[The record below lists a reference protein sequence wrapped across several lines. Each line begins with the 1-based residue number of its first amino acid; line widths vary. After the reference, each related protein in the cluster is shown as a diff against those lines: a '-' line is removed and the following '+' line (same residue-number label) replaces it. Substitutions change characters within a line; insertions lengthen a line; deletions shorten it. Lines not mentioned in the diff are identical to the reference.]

1 MKKILSVTLQILGG
15 VFAVL
20 LLVLAG
26 LVIAVNSPTIQKKV
40 LHEATEMLSEKL
52 GTETKIDS
60 VYIDVIRQDLE
71 LYGVGIDDQQQR
83 RLFEMEKMVVEMDL
97 KQLLASKIEVKRAR
111 IAGLRAN
118 IVDKPGEEP
127 NYQPILDALKKDKA
141 PDDSASTKQRNSKLK
156 FDLRDINLQ
165 DVKLTYN
172 DIDLDLESAGA
183 SLDGNFRGRG
193 SINNVTLCYEDNMIH
208 LDRLEVLFGERWKE
222 TGIVDNLRT
231 HWTAQTKK
239 GPVEKTLEISRL
251 MLRPEGGTGKLRLM
265 RLHYTT
271 DNHKPRKNATR
282 PKRGAFDPGHL
293 NVWMN
298 LEAELNRAS
307 KDTMFANILNGNLT
321 DTLTGF
327 FVSDLR
333 GKVNLLGGVAY
344 MKDLAFRHLDTHV
357 TIDSARL
364 QLPSKK
370 KGTQLAYTTGTIT
383 VNTLLKDI
391 SQAFAPVL
399 KNFSIPLS
407 VTTTM
412 MGNGDGMTFNDVHVY
427 TADKQLDIKAKGGIS
442 NLKDKEKLAIRFN
455 IENMHTYSTKAL
467 EIINQFAVKKLMTD
481 QLKSLKTIDYC
492 GELGIY
498 RKNERFGGKLSTQEG
513 VIDFKLSLDENDKYI
528 DGNIS
533 TDAFNVG
540 KAFNVKGVGA
550 LAFVGDF
557 KVDFSKERTAR
568 KRKDKSGKLPIATA
582 QIQVKDVH
590 LRKLRLTDIFADI
603 NSDGATA
610 LIDVDKPG
618 KMADIGFDIRYT
630 STTNGTK
637 VKVKPKLHF
646 NIFRDKDKKPAD

>member
-26 LVIAVNSPTIQKKV
+26 LAIAVNSPTIQKKV

-52 GTETKIDS
+52 GTEATIDS

-83 RLFEMEKMVVEMDL
+83 RLFEMEKLVVEMDL
-97 KQLLASKIEVKRAR
+97 KQLLASKIEVERAR

-118 IVDKPGEEP
+118 IVDNPGEVP

-141 PDDSASTKQRNSKLK
+141 PDDSANTKQRNSKLK
-156 FDLRDINLQ
+156 FDLRDVNLQ
-165 DVKLTYN
+165 NVKLTYN
-172 DIDLDLESAGA
+172 DIDLDLESVGA

-193 SINNVTLCYEDNMIH
+193 SINDVTLSYEDNMIH
-208 LDRLEVLFGERWKE
+208 LDRLEVVFGERWKE
-222 TGIVDNLRT
+222 MGIVDNLRT

-239 GPVEKTLEISRL
+239 GPVDHQAERVWAIVLEVKTGAVLA
-251 MLRPEGGTGKLRLM
+251 M
-265 RLHYTT
+265 
-271 DNHKPRKNATR
+271 ATI
-282 PKRGAFDPGHL
+282 PGFDPGHF
-293 NVWMN
+293 NVWVN

-307 KDTMFANILNGNLT
+307 KDTLLANILSGNLT

-327 FVSDLR
+327 FVSDLK

-344 MKDLAFRHLDTHV
+344 MKDLTFRQLDTHV
-357 TIDSARL
+357 AIDSARL

-407 VTTTM
+407 VTTSM
-412 MGNGDGMTFNDVHVY
+412 MGNSDGMTFNDVHVF

-442 NLKDKEKLAIRFN
+442 DLRDKEKLAIRFD

-481 QLKSLKTIDYC
+481 QLKSLKTIDYS

-513 VIDFKLSLDENDKYI
+513 MIDFKLSLDENDKYI
-528 DGNIS
+528 FGNIS
-533 TDAFNVG
+533 TDSFNVG
-540 KAFNVKGVGA
+540 KAFNVKGIGA

-568 KRKDKSGKLPIATA
+568 KRKDKNGKLPIATA

-590 LRKLRLTDIFADI
+590 LGKLRLTDIFADI

-630 STTNGTK
+630 STTEGTK

-646 NIFRDKDKKPAD
+646 NIFRHKDKKQTD

>member
-26 LVIAVNSPTIQKKV
+26 LAIAVNSPTIQKKV

-52 GTETKIDS
+52 GTEATIDS

-83 RLFEMEKMVVEMDL
+83 RLFEMEKLVVEMDL
-97 KQLLASKIEVKRAR
+97 KQLLASKIEVERAR

-118 IVDKPGEEP
+118 IVDNPDEVP

-141 PDDSASTKQRNSKLK
+141 PDDSANTKQRNSKLK
-156 FDLRDINLQ
+156 FDLRDVNLQ
-165 DVKLTYN
+165 NVKLTYN

-193 SINNVTLCYEDNMIH
+193 SINDVTLSYEDNMIH
-208 LDRLEVLFGERWKE
+208 LDRLEVVFGERWKE
-222 TGIVDNLRT
+222 MGIVDNLRT

-239 GPVEKTLEISRL
+239 GPVEKTLEIARL
-251 MLRPEGGTGKLRLM
+251 MLRPDGGTGKLRLM

-271 DNHKPRKNATR
+271 DNHKPRKNVTR
-282 PKRGAFDPGHL
+282 PKRGAFDPGHF
-293 NVWMN
+293 NVWVN

-307 KDTMFANILNGNLT
+307 KDTLLANILSGNLT

-327 FVSDLR
+327 FVSDLK

-344 MKDLAFRHLDTHV
+344 MKDLTFRQLDTHV
-357 TIDSARL
+357 AIDSARL

-407 VTTTM
+407 VTTSM
-412 MGNGDGMTFNDVHVY
+412 MGNSDGMTFNDVHVF

-442 NLKDKEKLAIRFN
+442 DLRDKEKLAIRFD

-481 QLKSLKTIDYC
+481 QLKSLKTIDYS

-513 VIDFKLSLDENDKYI
+513 MIDFKLSLDENDKYI
-528 DGNIS
+528 FGNIS
-533 TDAFNVG
+533 TDSFNVG
-540 KAFNVKGVGA
+540 KAFNVKGIGA

-557 KVDFSKERTAR
+557 KVDFSKERTAQ
-568 KRKDKSGKLPIATA
+568 KRKDKNGKLPIATA

-590 LRKLRLTDIFADI
+590 LGKLRLTDIFADI

-630 STTNGTK
+630 STTEGTK

-646 NIFRDKDKKPAD
+646 NIFRHKDKKQTN